1 MKQLNFVRGGGYR
14 KVIVKGREISFI
26 LPELN
31 NVPLVINLDELDKH
45 KSDLSKMKIDK
56 KTLSELLKLK
66 TEEDLVRDITKDL
79 KKSGWRLYK
88 KI

>member
-31 NVPLVINLDELDKH
+31 NVPLV
-45 KSDLSKMKIDK
+45 
-56 KTLSELLKLK
+56 
-66 TEEDLVRDITKDL
+66 
-79 KKSGWRLYK
+79 
-88 KI
+88 